1 MSLPQASTLPVEYTG
16 AHITVY
22 ICHHQLQL
30 HPHQPGF
37 FFWFDVNMICDGSIS
52 SETIKAESKL
62 NLRVIL
68 AAGCGACVC
77 VCVQRLA
84 SAGLLTRGYRGLK
97 GLKCQ
102 DFAGSRST
110 LSALILAAGETK

>member
-1 MSLPQASTLPVEYTG
+1 MRA
-16 AHITVY
+16 
-22 ICHHQLQL
+22 
-30 HPHQPGF
+30 
-37 FFWFDVNMICDGSIS
+37 
-52 SETIKAESKL
+52 
-62 NLRVIL
+62 
-68 AAGCGACVC
+68 C

-102 DFAGSRST
+102 DFTGSRST